1 MTPAPR
7 RPSRAAWAVALASHL
22 LLCPAAVRAAIVE
35 EVVATVSGDAITKS
49 ELDERETEIKSQLF
63 ARFSGDELDRAVE
76 QARKTLLVDL
86 INEKLL
92 YQRAERLGLD
102 LEQVYNSSVE
112 NVKRQNNI
120 QTEAELQEE
129 VKRQG
134 MTMEEFRE
142 TLLRYNVPEI
152 MINIEVREKIG
163 ITDAEAEEYYKD
175 HKDKFSHPA
184 TYTFRQIGLRLESR
198 SRDEAV
204 KLAEKIAGEAAAGAD
219 FTALVTQYSEDPT
232 KETGGLIES
241 LPAPDMSAAILE
253 ALAKLEPGEL
263 SKPIATSLAVLV
275 LRLESRTEATTDAFW
290 DARPKIDALL
300 QRVKFQGELQSFLK
314 KLWKDNHVVVSPKY
328 AEKYPTDAYR

>member
-1 MTPAPR
+1 MTPPAGR
-7 RPSRAAWAVALASHL
+7 RGRCARAAALAAHL
-22 LLCPAAVRAAIVE
+22 IVGAASARAAIVE

-112 NVKRQNNI
+112 NVKRQDNI
-120 QTEAELQEE
+120 QTEEELEAEI
-129 VKRQG
+129 KRQG
-134 MTMEEFRE
+134 MTMEEFRQ

-163 ITDAEAEEYYKD
+163 ITDAEAEAYYKE

-198 SRDEAV
+198 SRDDAV
-204 KLAEKIAGEAAAGAD
+204 ALAEKIAGEAAAGAD
-219 FTALVTQYSEDPT
+219 FTALVSQYSEDPT
-232 KETGGLIES
+232 KETGGLIEN
-241 LPAPDMSAAILE
+241 LPAPDMSPAILE
-253 ALAKLEPGEL
+253 ALAKLAPGEI
-263 SKPIATSLAVLV
+263 SKPVPTKLAVLL
-275 LRLESRTEATTDAFW
+275 LRLESTTEATVDAFW
-290 DARPKIDALL
+290 DVRPKIDALL
-300 QRVKFQGELQSFLK
+300 QRVKFQGELQSYLK

-328 AEKYPTDAYR
+328 AERYPTDAYR